1 MLKLRKATDKDLEAI
16 AAVEAVCFPQAEAAS
31 RESLESRLA
40 VYPDH
45 FWLLE
50 EDGRLVSFVNGMV
63 TNLPDLTDEMY
74 EKAEM
79 YDQDGA
85 WQMIFGVDTIPS
97 RRGRGYAGMVLRA
110 VIAETKKAGKKGLVL
125 TCKSGLIGYYAQFGF
140 KDEGISGSEHGGV
153 VWHQMRLIF

>member
-79 YDQDGA
+79 HDQDGE
-85 WQMIFGVDTIPS
+85 WQMIFGVERSLPTAVKVMPERCFG
-97 RRGRGYAGMVLRA
+97 RRLRRQ
-110 VIAETKKAGKKGLVL
+110 ELPGKKDW
-125 TCKSGLIGYYAQFGF
+125 F
-140 KDEGISGSEHGGV
+140 
-153 VWHQMRLIF
+153 

>member
-50 EDGRLVSFVNGMV
+50 EDGRL
-63 TNLPDLTDEMY
+63 
-74 EKAEM
+74 
-79 YDQDGA
+79 
-85 WQMIFGVDTIPS
+85 
-97 RRGRGYAGMVLRA
+97 
-110 VIAETKKAGKKGLVL
+110 
-125 TCKSGLIGYYAQFGF
+125 
-140 KDEGISGSEHGGV
+140 
-153 VWHQMRLIF
+153 

>member
-1 MLKLRKATDKDLEAI
+1 
-16 AAVEAVCFPQAEAAS
+16 
-31 RESLESRLA
+31 
-40 VYPDH
+40 
-45 FWLLE
+45 
-50 EDGRLVSFVNGMV
+50 MV

-79 YDQDGA
+79 HDQDGE

-125 TCKSGLIGYYAQFGF
+125 TCKPGLIGYYAQFGF